1 MAKKQVCIF
10 LEEKNYEKL
19 KNQSAKL
26 NVTYS
31 VLINLLIDA
40 MNSDTKIGLLSV
52 EQSKSPCIIK
62 ERK

>member
-19 KNQSAKL
+19 KNQSTKL

-40 MNSDTKIGLLSV
+40 MDSDTKIGLLSV
-52 EQSKSPCIIK
+52 EQSKTPVL
-62 ERK
+62 

>member
-40 MNSDTKIGLLSV
+40 MDSDTKIGLLSV
-52 EQSKSPCIIK
+52 EQSKTPAL
-62 ERK
+62 

>member
-40 MNSDTKIGLLSV
+40 MDSDTKIGLLSV
-52 EQSKSPCIIK
+52 EQSKTPVL
-62 ERK
+62 